1 MSRSTETIALLVDK
15 ESDLSAQ
22 DHERKS
28 SSYAAI
34 DKWDKKT
41 VRLLVD
47 REVKVTSINRCERS
61 SATVF

>member
-22 DHERKS
+22 DHEGKS
-28 SSYAAI
+28 SSYAVI
-34 DKWDKKT
+34 DRRDKKT

-47 REVKVTSINRCERS
+47 REVKVTSIDRCKRS
-61 SATVF
+61 FATVF